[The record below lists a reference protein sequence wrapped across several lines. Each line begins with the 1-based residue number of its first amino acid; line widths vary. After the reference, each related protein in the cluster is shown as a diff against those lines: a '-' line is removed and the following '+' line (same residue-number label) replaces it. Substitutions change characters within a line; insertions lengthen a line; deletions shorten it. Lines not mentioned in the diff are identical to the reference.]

1 LILIQPKRPFIGQIL
16 IEKHALA
23 PAQLEEGLRLQ
34 REQGGKIGEILI
46 RLKFA
51 TEEKVLE
58 ALSSQWQLPYLPSLD
73 LKEIDPSLIEKV
85 PISFAKRYELLPFK
99 RSGKT
104 VHVATSNPLN
114 LSALDDLRLLLG
126 EPLHVIAVP
135 SRVVM
140 NSINQIYE
148 RTSAGAEQ
156 AISDLSG
163 ESLSVL
169 AEEMAEPEDLLDASD
184 EAPMIRLVNSVL
196 FQAVQQ
202 RASDIHFEPFEREVA
217 IRYRIDGILYNVLSP
232 PKRLQSALLSRIKI
246 MAGMNIA
253 EKRLPQDG
261 RIGLKMGGREI
272 DIRVSD
278 VPTAHGE
285 RFVLRLLDKSS
296 LLLNL
301 EDIGLSAGGLAT
313 IGQLIQLAHGIVLV
327 TGPTGSGKTTTLYS
341 GLNKIN
347 SSDKNIITIED
358 PIEYQLKGIGQIQVN
373 PKINLT
379 FASGLRSILRQD
391 PDIIMVGE
399 IRDTETAEIAIHA
412 SLTGHLVLSTLH
424 TNDSAGAITRLLD
437 MGIEP
442 FLVSSSVVAI
452 IAQRLV
458 RLICPE
464 CRISYHPTP
473 EELQKLGMKL
483 EIKKA
488 GPDLLFY
495 RGKGCPH
502 CMNTGY
508 RGRSG
513 IYEILMLDDE
523 VRNMILT
530 KMDSGRIKAKAVSKG
545 MVTLREDGARRVAA
559 GATTTEEVL
568 RVTQEE
574 VL

>member
-16 IEKHALA
+16 IEKHSLT

-34 REQGGKIGEILI
+34 KEQGGKIGELLI
-46 RLKFA
+46 RLKYA
-51 TEEKVLE
+51 TEETVLE
-58 ALSSQWQLPYLPSLD
+58 ALCSQWQLPYFPSLD
-73 LKEIDPSLIEKV
+73 TKEIDPALIEKV
-85 PISFAKRYELLPFK
+85 PISFAKRHELLPFK
-99 RSGKT
+99 KAGAL

-126 EPLHVIAVP
+126 APLHVVAVP
-135 SRVVM
+135 SRVIM
-140 NSINQIYE
+140 SSINQVYE
-148 RTSAGAEQ
+148 RTTDSAEQ

-184 EAPMIRLVNSVL
+184 EAPMIRLVNSIL

-217 IRYRIDGILYNVLSP
+217 IRYRIDGVLYNVLSP

-285 RFVLRLLDKSS
+285 RLVLRLLDKTS

-301 EDIGLSAGGLAT
+301 EDIGLSTEGLS
-313 IGQLIQLAHGIVLV
+313 IINQLMQMAHGIVLV

-442 FLVSSSVVAI
+442 FLVSSSVIAI
-452 IAQRLV
+452 VAQRLV

-464 CRISYHPTP
+464 CKISYHPTA
-473 EELQKLGMKL
+473 EELHKLGMK
-483 EIKKA
+483 KN

-545 MVTLREDGARRVAA
+545 MVTLREDGARRVAS

>member
-1 LILIQPKRPFIGQIL
+1 M
-16 IEKHALA
+16 
-23 PAQLEEGLRLQ
+23 
-34 REQGGKIGEILI
+34 
-46 RLKFA
+46 
-51 TEEKVLE
+51 
-58 ALSSQWQLPYLPSLD
+58 S
-73 LKEIDPSLIEKV
+73 
-85 PISFAKRYELLPFK
+85 
-99 RSGKT
+99 
-104 VHVATSNPLN
+104 
-114 LSALDDLRLLLG
+114 
-126 EPLHVIAVP
+126 
-135 SRVVM
+135 
-140 NSINQIYE
+140 SINQIYE

-217 IRYRIDGILYNVLSP
+217 IRYRIDGVLYNVLSP
-232 PKRLQSALLSRIKI
+232 PKRLQSSLLSRIKI

-285 RFVLRLLDKSS
+285 RLVLRLLDKSS

-301 EDIGLSAGGLAT
+301 DDIGLSAEGLAT

-341 GLNKIN
+341 GLNRIN

-464 CRISYHPTP
+464 CRISYRPTP
-473 EELQKLGMKL
+473 EELQKLGMK
-483 EIKKA
+483 KA
-488 GPDLLFY
+488 APDLLFY
-495 RGKGCPH
+495 RGKGCAH

-523 VRNMILT
+523 LRNMILT

-545 MVTLREDGARRVAA
+545 MITLREDGARRVAA